1 VAKKLEEFEDV
12 VKIGEG
18 TYGKVYRCVNKET
31 KELFALKKIYLNS
44 EEEGIPS
51 TAIREIALLKE
62 LDHPNVV
69 KLHNVIHYKQRLI
82 LVFEYCDED
91 LKHFI
96 SSYKDEEIPMKVIK
110 NFMYQVYKGMA
121 HCHHSKVLHR
131 DLKPPN
137 ILVSKK
143 KLVKLADFG
152 LARAAGLPVKNYTNE
167 VVTLWYRSP
176 DVLLGN
182 TQYNSS
188 IDIWSIGCIMAE
200 MVNKIPLLMGK
211 NEGDQLKKIFAMFGT
226 PNEEEYPEVK
236 DLKDWNKD
244 KFEKKEPVPIHKICP
259 RLDQAGLDLLS
270 KSMKID
276 PKKRITAKQ
285 ALEHPWFDEVRD
297 DLEKTYYN
305 KN

>member
-1 VAKKLEEFEDV
+1 MAKKLEEFEDV

-18 TYGKVYRCVNKET
+18 TYGKVYRCVSKPSITSDKET

-110 NFMYQVYKGMA
+110 NFTYQIFKGMA
-121 HCHHSKVLHR
+121 NCHQSKVLHR

-137 ILVSKK
+137 ILVSKVDPLNK
-143 KLVKLADFG
+143 EKSRK
-152 LARAAGLPVKNYTNE
+152 ARRFWTCKSR
-167 VVTLWYRSP
+167 RS
-176 DVLLGN
+176 
-182 TQYNSS
+182 S
-188 IDIWSIGCIMAE
+188 C
-200 MVNKIPLLMGK
+200 
-211 NEGDQLKKIFAMFGT
+211 
-226 PNEEEYPEVK
+226 
-236 DLKDWNKD
+236 
-244 KFEKKEPVPIHKICP
+244 KELH
-259 RLDQAGLDLLS
+259 
-270 KSMKID
+270 
-276 PKKRITAKQ
+276 
-285 ALEHPWFDEVRD
+285 E
-297 DLEKTYYN
+297 
-305 KN
+305 

>member
-1 VAKKLEEFEDV
+1 MARSTDV
-12 VKIGEG
+12 SV
-18 TYGKVYRCVNKET
+18 GKSLNPDKET

-62 LDHPNVV
+62 LDHVNVV

-82 LVFEYCDED
+82 LVFEYCNED

-96 SSYKDEEIPMKVIK
+96 TSYKDEDIPMKLIK
-110 NFMYQVYKGMA
+110 NFMYQTFKGMA
-121 HCHHSKVLHR
+121 HCHQSKILHR

-137 ILVSKK
+137 ILVANVSSPLRQKK
-143 KLVKLADFG
+143 IVKLADFG

-200 MVNKIPLLMGK
+200 MANKIPLLMGK
-211 NEGDQLKKIFAMFGT
+211 NESDQLKKIFAMFGT
-226 PNEEEYPEVK
+226 PDEEEYPEVK
-236 DLKDWNKD
+236 ELKDWNKS
-244 KFEKKEPVPIHKICP
+244 KFEKKDAVPIHKICP
-259 RLDQAGLDLLS
+259 RLDQSGLDLLS
-270 KSMKID
+270 VRLSLTSENNAARSEEENHRQSRLGASM
-276 PKKRITAKQ
+276 
-285 ALEHPWFDEVRD
+285 VR
-297 DLEKTYYN
+297 
-305 KN
+305 